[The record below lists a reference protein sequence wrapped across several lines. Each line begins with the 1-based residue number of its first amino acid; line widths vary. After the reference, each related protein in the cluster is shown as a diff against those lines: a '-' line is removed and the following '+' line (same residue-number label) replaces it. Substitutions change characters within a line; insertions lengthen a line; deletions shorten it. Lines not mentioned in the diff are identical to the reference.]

1 MLLKDINITFM
12 EPCIAEQ
19 GKIRLK
25 AEMTNDITEVMPYLN
40 TVISNAIFNRYAPL
54 ISFTKD
60 FRLIVLYSNNMT
72 MAKAINQTDAL
83 QIISWLKDL
92 INITWDKR
100 DTIAPNFEK
109 KQKPTVPQ
117 FYSWL
122 PKTNCKKCGEVSC
135 FAFATMIL
143 QGKQK
148 IENCEP
154 LFTPDYKE
162 SRETITEVLK
172 AIL

>member
-1 MLLKDINITFM
+1 MYLEDILITFM

-19 GKIRLK
+19 EKIRLK
-25 AEMTNDITEVMPYLN
+25 AEMSNDISDVMPYLN
-40 TVISNAIFNRYAPL
+40 TVISNAIFNQYGPL

-60 FRLIVLYSNNMT
+60 FRLMVLYPKNLT
-72 MAKAINQTDAL
+72 MAKALNQTDAL
-83 QIISWLKDL
+83 QILSWLKDL
-92 INITWDKR
+92 INETWEKR
-100 DTIAPNFEK
+100 DTITPNYEK

-122 PKTNCKKCGEVSC
+122 PKTNCKKCGEASC
-135 FAFATMIL
+135 FAFATLIL

-148 IENCEP
+148 IENCGP
-154 LFTPDYKE
+154 LFTPEYNDT
-162 SRETITEVLK
+162 RETITEVLR